1 MSGYAR
7 SAPGS
12 APSGRRLAAGVSRV
26 ERERTDQEDRV
37 VLVHRQRA
45 DRAELVGRRLVQL
58 DIELVG
64 EDLTAGEDGEVA
76 EDRLAVVAKAG
87 RLDGGDL
94 ELTAQLVQDAGG
106 QRLAVD
112 VLGDDDKRAALLGGN
127 LERREDVLQRRDL
140 LLRQQDERLL
150 VLDLRQSEQAF
161 VR

>member
-1 MSGYAR
+1 MDC
-7 SAPGS
+7 
-12 APSGRRLAAGVSRV
+12 
-26 ERERTDQEDRV
+26 ETNQQDRV